1 MKYEIKQIQPYFDN
15 LEKKGINEVINSR
28 FITEGKFT
36 KEFENKIKKFT
47 GSKYAVCI
55 NNWTLGLY
63 CCAKSLNLKPNDEVI
78 IPNITFAACVSAML
92 LANLK
97 VKLCDMNF
105 DDYSLDLKMAKKLV
119 SKKTKAIMIVHLFGQ
134 SSNIQQ
140 IIKFAKKNKL
150 KIIEDAAQ
158 AFGSTYKGRKLGTFG
173 DIGGFSFYGN
183 KLITTG
189 EGGAIVT
196 NSKKIANEVIKL
208 KNYGRLKKGSFF
220 HKTVGYNFK
229 FNDLCAS
236 IGLAQIRK
244 INMMIRRKKYIY
256 KYYYNSLK
264 KINQIKFSQIIKNSK
279 PVNWFIVIH
288 INKKRKLI
296 KFLKKNKIE
305 TRDFFYPM
313 HRQVGFKKEK
323 NVINTSDKFPNSNK
337 LYNTGLCLPSSVSL
351 TDKELNFVV
360 SCIKKFYEHRN

>member
-36 KEFENKIKKFT
+36 KEFEDKIKKFT
-47 GSKYAVCI
+47 GSKYAVCLS
-55 NNWTLGLY
+55 NWTLGLY

-97 VKLCDMNF
+97 VKLCDINF
-105 DDYSLDLKMAKKLV
+105 DDYSLNLDMAKKLV

-134 SSNIQQ
+134 SSNVQQ
-140 IIKFAKKNKL
+140 IKKFAKKNKL

-158 AFGSTYKGRKLGTFG
+158 AFGSTYKNKKLGTFG
-173 DIGGFSFYGN
+173 DVGGFSFYGN

-196 NSKKIANEVIKL
+196 NSKKIADEVIKL
-208 KNYGRLKKGSFF
+208 KNYGRLKKGNFF
-220 HKTVGYNFK
+220 HNTVGYNFK

-236 IGLAQIRK
+236 IGLAQIKK
-244 INMMIRRKKYIY
+244 IKWMISRKKEIY
-256 KYYYNSLK
+256 KYYFEHLK
-264 KINQIKFSQIIKNSK
+264 KKKEIKFSKILPLSN
-279 PVNWFIVIH
+279 PVNWFVVIH
-288 INKKRKLI
+288 VQKKKKLMT
-296 KFLKKNKIE
+296 FLKNKGIE

-313 HRQVGFKKEK
+313 NKQKCFINEK
-323 NVINTSDKFPNSNK
+323 NVVNTSDEFASSKK
-337 LYNTGLCLPSSVSL
+337 LYDTGLCMPSSVNLNKKQLS
-351 TDKELNFVV
+351 KIINAILNF
-360 SCIKKFYEHRN
+360 YENRN